1 LFADGRPQHRIV
13 EIVWIS

>member
-1 LFADGRPQHRIV
+1 LFADVRPQHRIV